1 MQACFGVLVGSFLF
15 EKQKTGRI
23 RQVDD
28 GNNGFQQPF
37 MTEPSKTAGLKV
49 YGKLVP

>member
-1 MQACFGVLVGSFLF
+1 MQACFGVLVGSILF

-28 GNNGFQQPF
+28 GNKGFQQPF
-37 MTEPSKTAGLKV
+37 MTGPLKTECLKV
-49 YGKLVP
+49 YGSLVP